1 MGFTD
6 EVRRFLD
13 EVAETAPPE
22 IKDILFEST
31 QTSLGRAIA
40 ADLWDAIPIVGDAS
54 NLFRVRHAE
63 KVGITRSRRFSK
75 QVVDLAIG
83 VLPDPVGGILD
94 LLTPTNTIT
103 YLQEHRNGQ

>member
-1 MGFTD
+1 MGFSD

-22 IKDILFEST
+22 IKDILFESK
-31 QTSLGRAIA
+31 QTTLGRAIA

-54 NLFRVRHAE
+54 NFFRVRHAE

-75 QVVDLAIG
+75 QIVDLAVG
-83 VLPDPVGGILD
+83 LLPDPVGGILD

-103 YLQEHRNGQ
+103 YIQENRDGR